1 MKVISE
7 STRSVRSMNSGLM
20 QVRIVS
26 SEGLFFTE
34 YYVVATNEWKRM
46 GIYKSIPE
54 CELRVDK
61 FIEMHNRIVGE

>member
-7 STRSVRSMNSGLM
+7 STRSVRSMNSGSM

-34 YYVVATNEWKRM
+34 YYVVATSEWKRM
-46 GIYKSIPE
+46 GVYKSIPE
-54 CELRVDK
+54 CELRMNK